1 MPSRWMHCVV
11 DLIAFGRTYP
21 EIHAQRDE
29 PYKRLGAKHRIERHG
44 LYQFCKKHREPFE
57 NLLPFLMEC
66 FEDLRNSQGGDKSEE
81 AQVDAAHNRFDYL
94 WDEFSTDERKYF
106 EGLFAWIVLHPEIL
120 MSKFGVD
127 VIGGRIHRVLED
139 GNEVWEDAPEVIQQY
154 NELRKEVGKRLKE
167 DDGLRAML
175 MKYG

>member
-1 MPSRWMHCVV
+1 M
-11 DLIAFGRTYP
+11 
-21 EIHAQRDE
+21 
-29 PYKRLGAKHRIERHG
+29 
-44 LYQFCKKHREPFE
+44 
-57 NLLPFLMEC
+57 
-66 FEDLRNSQGGDKSEE
+66 
-81 AQVDAAHNRFDYL
+81 
-94 WDEFSTDERKYF
+94 
-106 EGLFAWIVLHPEIL
+106 
-120 MSKFGVD
+120 D